1 MGRTERLF
9 SLVGLLRKAKRL
21 QFDEMRE
28 HMKVS
33 PATLKRD
40 LKYLRET
47 LGTPVHY
54 DAFDRTYRVN
64 DPSSQPHHE
73 IPSVWFS
80 EADLYSLVLAQQI
93 LKEIDPHEQ
102 LAPNLK
108 PVVDRIETLLA
119 RSGRANELVNR
130 ITFLLPGKHAVDATG
145 FTCVTTALARRQQI
159 QIRYFTRSRRALTT
173 RIVSP
178 QRLVFLQDW
187 YLDAWCHQ
195 SQTLRRF
202 TLHEMESA
210 VCMDEAALEVSPQD
224 LDDI

>member
-1 MGRTERLF
+1 MARTERLF

-28 HMKVS
+28 RLKVS

-64 DPSSQPHHE
+64 DLASPSHHE
-73 IPSVWFS
+73 IPSAWFS
-80 EADLYSLVLAQQI
+80 EADLHALLLAQQ
-93 LKEIDPHEQ
+93 LLQEIDPHEQ
-102 LAPNLK
+102 LPPNLK
-108 PVVDRIETLLA
+108 PVVHRIETLLA
-119 RSGRANELVNR
+119 RSDRANASVNR
-130 ITFLLPGKHAVDATG
+130 VIFRLPGRHAVDATG
-145 FTCVTTALARRQQI
+145 FASVTTALARRHQLS
-159 QIRYFTRSRRALTT
+159 IRYFTRSRRALTS
-173 RIVSP
+173 RVVSP
-178 QRLVFLQDW
+178 QRLVFLGEW

-195 SQTLRRF
+195 AQTVRRF

-210 VCMDEAALEVSPQD
+210 VCLDEVALEISLQD
-224 LDDI
+224 LDDV

>member
-21 QFDEMRE
+21 RFDEMRE
-28 HMKVS
+28 RMNVS

-54 DAFDRTYRVN
+54 DAFDHTYRVN
-64 DPSSQPHHE
+64 DPGSASHQE
-73 IPSVWFS
+73 VPSVWFS
-80 EADLYSLVLAQQI
+80 EADLHSLLLAQQ
-93 LKEIDPHEQ
+93 LLQEIDPHEQ

-108 PVVDRIETLLA
+108 PVVHRIETLLA
-119 RSGRANELVNR
+119 RSDRANASVNR
-130 ITFLLPGKHAVDATG
+130 VIFRLPGRHAVDATG
-145 FTCVTTALARRQQI
+145 FASVTTALARRHQLS
-159 QIRYFTRSRRALTT
+159 IRYFTRSRRALTS
-173 RIVSP
+173 RVVSP
-178 QRLVFLQDW
+178 QRLVFLGEW

-195 SQTLRRF
+195 AQTVRRF

-210 VCMDEAALEVSPQD
+210 VCLDEAALEVSPKD
-224 LDDI
+224 LDDV

>member
-1 MGRTERLF
+1 MARTERLF

-28 HMKVS
+28 RLKVS

-64 DPSSQPHHE
+64 DSAGSHHE
-73 IPSVWFS
+73 IPSAWFS
-80 EADLYSLVLAQQI
+80 EADLHSLLLAQQ
-93 LKEIDPHEQ
+93 LLQEIDPHEQ

-108 PVVDRIETLLA
+108 PLVHRIETLLA
-119 RSGRANELVNR
+119 RSGRANALVSR
-130 ITFLLPGKHAVDATG
+130 IKFRLPGRHAVDATG
-145 FTCVTTALARRQQI
+145 FASVTTALARRHQLS
-159 QIRYFTRSRRALTT
+159 IRYFTRSRRALTS
-173 RIVSP
+173 RVVSP
-178 QRLVFLQDW
+178 QRLVFLGEW

-195 SQTLRRF
+195 AQTIRRF

-210 VCMDEAALEVSPQD
+210 VCLDEAALEVSPQD
-224 LDDI
+224 LDDV